1 MNILITGAFG
11 NIGLSTLQAL
21 AGRGHQV
28 RCFDLPTRTNQKL
41 ALAHAKGMQVVWG
54 DVRKFQAV
62 QAAVQ
67 DQDVVIHLA
76 AIIPELSH
84 TGHHSELEPDLS
96 HAVNVGG
103 MRNLV
108 HAVKA
113 MARPARILFTSTLS
127 VYGRTQH
134 LQPPRDT
141 RCATN
146 PMGHYALQKVMAEQI
161 LRASG
166 LDWAVFRL
174 AVAVP
179 IKLVF
184 DRAMFLIPPHNR
196 IEFVHTRDAG
206 LALANAVDQTAVW
219 GQVWHIGGGPRC
231 QTTYGQMQAQVMAL
245 LGQTPLPEKVFSK
258 VDYSVDWLDT
268 TASQALLQYQQR
280 TFDDYVQEL
289 NTLLGKKLFWIRLLR
304 PLVRQA
310 MLLRSVLP

>member
-28 RCFDLPTRTNQKL
+28 RCFDLPTRANQKL
-41 ALAHAKGMQVVWG
+41 ALAHAKGLQVLWG
-54 DVRKFQAV
+54 DVRQFQAV

-67 DQDVVIHLA
+67 DQDLVIHLA

-84 TGHHSELEPDLS
+84 TGHHSETDTELS

-108 HAVKA
+108 HAVKG
-113 MARPARILFTSTLS
+113 MAQPARIIFTSSLS
-127 VYGRTQH
+127 VYGRTQQ
-134 LQPPRDT
+134 LLPPRDT
-141 RCATN
+141 TN
-146 PMGHYALQKVMAEQI
+146 AVNPVGHYALQKVMAEQI

-166 LDWAVFRL
+166 LDWAVLRL
-174 AVAVP
+174 AAAVP
-179 IKLVF
+179 VKLVF

-196 IEFVHTRDAG
+196 IEFVHTRDVG
-206 LALANAVDQTAVW
+206 IALANAVDKAGLW
-219 GQVWHIGGGPRC
+219 RQVWHIGGGARC

-245 LGQTPLPEKVFSK
+245 LGQAPLPETVFSK

-289 NTLLGKKLFWIRLLR
+289 QMLLGKKLFWIRLLR

-310 MLLRSVLP
+310 MLLRSALP